1 MTCRSAGRQRNLLP
15 TIDNSTSAHSNAC
28 ASSIS
33 TMRAGMAKSSASC
46 AARKRLAPAT
56 ISKPS
61 EFGRTVM
68 GWMRPCCLML
78 SASSCSLDS
87 SNVRRGLAAD
97 SWMVSRARNWNA
109 LLFCMIALLGR
120 VEGLG
125 VGCEHDALCPLSCGK
140 SLGPWGLPPFEGF
153 GEALQT
159 QVVVPLPGEL
169 LVLLVQAGKVNVV
182 GYGNCGQSAGA

>member
-1 MTCRSAGRQRNLLP
+1 MPILCPGT
-15 TIDNSTSAHSNAC
+15 
-28 ASSIS
+28 
-33 TMRAGMAKSSASC
+33 K
-46 AARKRLAPAT
+46 
-56 ISKPS
+56 
-61 EFGRTVM
+61 
-68 GWMRPCCLML
+68 
-78 SASSCSLDS
+78 SASSWSFDS

-120 VEGLG
+120 VERFGGVERTRCPVSAPLRKGLG
-125 VGCEHDALCPLSCGK
+125 A
-140 SLGPWGLPPFEGF
+140 WGLLALEGF

-182 GYGNCGQSAGA
+182 AALDGAAPLLDS